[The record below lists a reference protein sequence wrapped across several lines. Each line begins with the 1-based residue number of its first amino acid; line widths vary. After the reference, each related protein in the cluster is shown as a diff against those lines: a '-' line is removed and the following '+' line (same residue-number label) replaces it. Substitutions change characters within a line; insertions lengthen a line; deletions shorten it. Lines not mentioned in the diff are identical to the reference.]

1 MLLQMTRPLPL
12 RLIFSIGLVVTIAVL
27 FWGESRYPSL
37 NDKALV
43 SGSIQ
48 LEDPLSFEAAF
59 PVHDGMP
66 MWQKIGYTTL
76 NWIDTN
82 TNGMIFGVLFGGAF
96 LTLLRYLP
104 RRSFSGW
111 FANSAL
117 GLAIGAP
124 LGVCVNC
131 AAPIAKGI
139 YSAGARAE
147 TTLSAMIASPTLN
160 VVVLTMVFSIMPF
173 YIAVTKLA
181 LSIVVILFVVPL
193 VVRLSPQE
201 KLAADAVAN
210 NEVCALD
217 FSQTGMP
224 EPFAQ
229 AVIGF
234 CKDFARDLWFIL
246 SRTVPMMFAAGFL
259 GAVAGNLLPL
269 EDLKDVAA
277 TPFALFGVSLLGV
290 FLPVPIGFDVVVAGT
305 LLNAGL
311 PVGMVMVLL
320 FSLGIFSVYSFIII
334 GSTITWRTAALI
346 TGAVV
351 IISVVAG
358 LGAEYYQ
365 SVQIERTLEYLTN

>member
-1 MLLQMTRPLPL
+1 MLLQMTRQPPL
-12 RLIFSIGLVVTIAVL
+12 RLVFSIGLVLTIAIL

-37 NDKALV
+37 NDKALMT
-43 SGSIQ
+43 GSIQ
-48 LEDPLSFEAAF
+48 LEDPLSFEAVF

-66 MWQKIGYTTL
+66 MWQKIIYTTL
-76 NWIDTN
+76 NWVDTN

-104 RRSFSGW
+104 RRSFNGW

-160 VVVLTMVFSIMPF
+160 IVVLTMVFSIMPF

-181 LSIVVILFVVPL
+181 MSIVVILFVVPL

-210 NEVCALD
+210 NQVCELD
-217 FSQTGMP
+217 FSQAGMP
-224 EPFAQ
+224 EPLAQ

-234 CKDFARDLWFIL
+234 GKDFARDLWFIM

-259 GAVAGNLLPL
+259 GAVAGNLIPL
-269 EDLKDVAA
+269 EGLKDVAA
-277 TPFALFGVSLLGV
+277 TPAALFGVSLLGV

-311 PVGMVMVLL
+311 PIGMVMVLL

-334 GSTITWRTAALI
+334 GSTITWRTAGMI
-346 TGAVV
+346 TAAVV

-365 SVQIERTLEYLTN
+365 SVQIERTLEYLIN